1 MSKQKMSEKK
11 ITVMI
16 QARTG
21 SSRLPGKVLS
31 KIQNQNM
38 IWHVINR
45 VKKIKS
51 VQQIALITTN
61 EDSDQILLDIAKE
74 ENIIG
79 FAGDKTNVL
88 NRHYQCALKIAADP
102 IIRITS
108 DCPVVDFSLVE
119 DMLQFFLKHNYDY
132 VSNIYPPT
140 YPDGLDIEIFSFQTL
155 EKTSFG
161 AKLTSEK
168 EHVTTYIQNHPELF
182 SIFNFENNED
192 LSNIR
197 LTVDEK
203 EDLELIQ
210 NLYSIFSPNNDFGLN
225 EIKDLL
231 LKNPTLFRINS
242 KYQRNEGH
250 SQSLKED
257 KIQ

>member
-51 VQQIALITTN
+51 VQQIALITTTK
-61 EDSDQILLDIAKE
+61 DSDQILLDIAKK

-79 FAGDKTNVL
+79 FGGDEYNVL
-88 NRHYQCALKIAADP
+88 DRHYQCALKISADP

-108 DCPVVDFSLVE
+108 DCPVIDPTLVE
-119 DMLQFFLKHNYDY
+119 EMLQFFLTHNYDY
-132 VSNIYPPT
+132 VSNIHPPT
-140 YPDGLDIEIFSFQTL
+140 FPDGLDVEIFSFETL
-155 EKTSFG
+155 QKTCLN
-161 AKLTSEK
+161 AKLKSEM
-168 EHVTTYIQNHPELF
+168 EHVTPYIEKHPEIF
-182 SIFNFENNED
+182 NIFNFENQED

-197 LTVDEK
+197 LTVDQN
-203 EDLELIQ
+203 EDLELIRS
-210 NLYSIFSPNNDFGLN
+210 LYSTFSPKNDFGLD
-225 EIKDLL
+225 EIKELFI
-231 LKNPTLFRINS
+231 KNPNLFRINS
-242 KYQRNEGH
+242 KYRRNEGYLK
-250 SQSLKED
+250 SLKED
-257 KIQ
+257 

>member
-1 MSKQKMSEKK
+1 MSEKK

-31 KIQNQNM
+31 KIENKNM

-61 EDSDQILLDIAKE
+61 EESDQILLDISKDE
-74 ENIIG
+74 DIIG
-79 FAGDKTNVL
+79 FAGDETNVL
-88 NRHYQCALKIAADP
+88 NRHYQCALKISADP

-108 DCPVVDFSLVE
+108 DCPIIDPYLVE
-119 DMLQFFLKHNYDY
+119 EMLQFFLTHNYDY
-132 VSNIYPPT
+132 VSNIHPAT
-140 YPDGLDIEIFSFQTL
+140 YPDGLDVEIFSFQTL
-155 EKTSFG
+155 EKTFLD
-161 AKLTSEK
+161 AKLNSEK
-168 EHVTTYIQNHPELF
+168 EHVTPYMEKHPELF
-182 SIFNFENNED
+182 NTFNFENNED

-197 LTVDEK
+197 LTVDQK

-210 NLYSIFSPNNDFGLN
+210 NLYSVMSPKNDFGLN
-225 EIKDLL
+225 EIKDIFS
-231 LKNPTLFRINS
+231 KNPELFRINS
-242 KYQRNEGH
+242 KYRRNEGYLK
-250 SQSLKED
+250 SLKED
-257 KIQ
+257 EIE

>member
-1 MSKQKMSEKK
+1 MSEKK

-31 KIQNQNM
+31 RIENKNM

-45 VKKIKS
+45 TKKIKS
-51 VQQIALITTN
+51 VQQIALITT
-61 EDSDQILLDIAKE
+61 DKKSDQILLDIAKE
-74 ENIIG
+74 EDIIG
-79 FAGDKTNVL
+79 FTGDEKNVL
-88 NRHYQCALKIAADP
+88 NRHYQCALKITADP

-119 DMLQFFLKHNYDY
+119 DMLQFFLTHNYDY
-132 VSNIYPPT
+132 VSNIHPPT

-161 AKLTSEK
+161 AKLKSEK
-168 EHVTTYIQNHPELF
+168 EHVTPYIHKHPELF
-182 SIFNFENNED
+182 NIFNFENNED
-192 LSNIR
+192 LSHIR

-210 NLYSIFSPNNDFGLN
+210 NLYSIFSPKDDFGLH

-231 LKNPTLFRINS
+231 VKNPTLFRINS

-250 SQSLKED
+250 LQSLKED
-257 KIQ
+257 EIE